1 MKGLAA
7 YVPSLS
13 AVDSGPRA
21 MNPAGAGEEKGDA
34 VGLSPEPDALYLCDE
49 VSWPIRIGCPGSPFD
64 SLR

>member
-1 MKGLAA
+1 
-7 YVPSLS
+7 
-13 AVDSGPRA
+13 